1 MAIGDAGMTRVIGHA
16 SRSRQPSKPQICCAN
31 GMAGT
36 FGDNFDDAQRSF
48 RHGVGYA
55 RRLARSPPTN
65 F

>member
-36 FGDNFDDAQRSF
+36 FGDNFDEAQRSF
-48 RHGVGYA
+48 RHGVG
-55 RRLARSPPTN
+55 
-65 F
+65 